1 MVARARSRAMAGAL
15 LVLLVLAACNT
26 ADDTSDAN
34 TTGATAQFE
43 ISGDVSAVDIEDV
56 DFDPNISTGPD
67 GIDVDPEASIRVQL
81 TVNIESINE
90 EAAELC
96 KLQADSDAIVV
107 VTEDTDLDFDSDLS
121 EMDTLDDESIIATGT
136 AEERLVES
144 DSTPTTTDPDGA
156 CVLTA
161 ERVRLDEEAPTEQSE
176 SPTPTPSVTATA

>member
-1 MVARARSRAMAGAL
+1 MVARARSQALAGAW

-34 TTGATAQFE
+34 TTGETAQFE

-56 DFDPNISTGPD
+56 DLDPNISTGPD
-67 GIDVDPEASIRVQL
+67 GIDIDPEASIRVQL

-96 KLQADSDAIVV
+96 KLQPDSDAIVV
-107 VTEDTDLDFDSDLS
+107 VTEDTDLDFDSDLN
-121 EMDTLDDESIIATGT
+121 ELDTLDDESITATGT

-156 CVLTA
+156 CVLNA
-161 ERVRLDEEAPTEQSE
+161 ERVRLAEETATEPSE
-176 SPTPTPSVTATA
+176 SPSPSPSVTATA